1 MLRKSI
7 QKYGTVKL
15 TLLITLL
22 SILLSLVITI
32 LVNYLFNNEFV
43 GFMGVFV
50 AILVPALL
58 APTFSSIQFA
68 LMSQLYDAEEQLH
81 QLAITDE
88 LTQTYNRR
96 HFIELAGQVMEQSKN
111 NGGTFTIVILDMD
124 NFKEIN
130 DTYGHLA
137 GDQILRHFGEICRKA
152 LPESVLLARYG
163 GDEFVFLLCDA
174 GAEQVAQSIKAL
186 RNAVAQTHLQL
197 GEKLLT
203 IQASLGSATYHPTIV
218 DLDTLLAQA
227 DQEMYL
233 EKRAKRKTF
242 DA

>member
-22 SILLSLVITI
+22 SILLSLIITTLI
-32 LVNYLFNNEFV
+32 NYLFTNEFV
-43 GFMGVFV
+43 GFMGVFI

-58 APTFSSIQFA
+58 APTFSSIQFT
-68 LMSQLYDAEEQLH
+68 LMSQLYEAEEKLQ

-96 HFIELAGQVMEQSKN
+96 HFIELAGQVMEQSKK

-137 GDQILRHFGEICRKA
+137 GDQILRRFGEICRNA

-163 GDEFVFLLCDA
+163 GDEFVFLLSDT
-174 GAEQVAQSIKAL
+174 GAEQAAQAITTL
-186 RNAVAQTHLQL
+186 RNAVAQTHLQV
-197 GEKLLT
+197 GEKHLT
-203 IQASLGSATYHPTIV
+203 IQASLGSATYHPAIS

-227 DQEMYL
+227 DQKMYQ
-233 EKRAKRKTF
+233 EKRARGRSF
-242 DA
+242 AP